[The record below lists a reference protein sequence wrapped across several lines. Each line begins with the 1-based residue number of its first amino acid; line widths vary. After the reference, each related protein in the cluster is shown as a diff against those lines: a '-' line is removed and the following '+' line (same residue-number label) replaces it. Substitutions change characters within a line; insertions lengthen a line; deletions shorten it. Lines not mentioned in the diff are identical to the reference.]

1 MWKLLIGTTI
11 EVGTFIRKCR
21 VAALLWHIVSV
32 QSTLISIV
40 LISKGAVFVGP
51 ICTQLLRTDSG
62 EMMNYL
68 KCVFEALP

>member
-1 MWKLLIGTTI
+1 MHLIT
-11 EVGTFIRKCR
+11 
-21 VAALLWHIVSV
+21 V
-32 QSTLISIV
+32 QITLISIGF
-40 LISKGAVFVGP
+40 ISKGAVFVGP